1 MKRINPMIVILAAFM
16 SFEGCFLNPYKSD
29 FQCPKTET
37 GECVSVQSAYDKS
50 VDDGRNK
57 NEGSSMKDLMNDAGN
72 PKAPQPKKSTI
83 GLYQDALYSK
93 MAGLL
98 SDPVTPMIAP
108 PNVLRV
114 LIFPYRGDGNRL
126 FMPRFA
132 YIMLEDPQWILDE
145 MKAAGAE

>member
-1 MKRINPMIVILAAFM
+1 MKRIDLAIVILSA
-16 SFEGCFLNPYKSD
+16 SLLFEGCFLNPYKSD

-37 GECVSVQSAYDKS
+37 GECVSVRSAYDKS

-57 NEGSSMKDLMNDAGN
+57 SEGSSMKDLMNDAGSS
-72 PKAPQPKKSTI
+72 KAPQPKKSTVS
-83 GLYQDALYSK
+83 LYQDALYSK
-93 MAGLL
+93 MTGLL
-98 SDPVTPMIAP
+98 NDPVTPMIAP
-108 PNVLRV
+108 PSVLRV

-132 YIMLEDPQWILDE
+132 YIMLEDPRWILDE